1 MKPKNPR
8 LFSYLL
14 LELVPPPRARVDLV
28 EPVGLLPPVGRLVDV
43 VELVVFFFGVFFL
56 VDLLVVVLANT
67 VPSLIGSPARTT

>member
-14 LELVPPPRARVDLV
+14 LELVPPPRVRVDLV

-43 VELVVFFFGVFFL
+43 VELVVFFFGVFLL
-56 VDLLVVVLANT
+56 VDLLVVVLANA
-67 VPSLIGSPARTT
+67 VPSLIGSPARAT